1 MRAGARLPLRL
12 VPTDRHAPASAGA
25 GRGRHVAAEGRSGR
39 LWGRQ
44 GTSGG
49 CDFSHRGVVS
59 YVGRVNE
66 KMHVVITN
74 CRKLSKE
81 LQQASVVS
89 SGEGDAQGR
98 PFPTSGV
105 YASLAGGKSKTYGER
120 GNVFLAE
127 GAARAKAQ
135 QQKGVRVLER
145 RSEGIDET
153 ARTRP

>member
-12 VPTDRHAPASAGA
+12 VPTDCHAPASAGA
-25 GRGRHVAAEGRSGR
+25 GRGRHVAAEGRSGQ

-81 LQQASVVS
+81 LQQASAVS
-89 SGEGDAQGR
+89 SGEGGR
-98 PFPTSGV
+98 SGKAFPDQWCLRFSGGREERDLRRARERV
-105 YASLAGGKSKTYGER
+105 SGRGSRACKGSAAEGGEGLGETER
-120 GNVFLAE
+120 GH
-127 GAARAKAQ
+127 
-135 QQKGVRVLER
+135 
-145 RSEGIDET
+145 
-153 ARTRP
+153 